1 LRLENFSIQHSKRL
15 VRFGSTVF
23 AGSVINMLLNPF
35 NKIVLSRYAGVSTV
49 PVYEIAFTGAMQI
62 RTLVEAG
69 FRSIT
74 PEISRVSAQVTISSK
89 NRILFLHRQTIKMI
103 LFFGVPLYVTLLIFS
118 PVLLKLWL
126 GDRFVDTLPMAF
138 RVMLV
143 GTFMSLMGIPAYY
156 TLLGLG
162 HVRHIFGS
170 HVVQSTANVLAILAV
185 FGLMPLS
192 INSMVGCT
200 SYAMAM
206 STVYLTYHH
215 TRAMRKIVVSP

>member
-1 LRLENFSIQHSKRL
+1 
-15 VRFGSTVF
+15 
-23 AGSVINMLLNPF
+23 
-35 NKIVLSRYAGVSTV
+35 
-49 PVYEIAFTGAMQI
+49 
-62 RTLVEAG
+62 
-69 FRSIT
+69 
-74 PEISRVSAQVTISSK
+74 VSAQVTISSK

-170 HVVQSTANVLAILAV
+170 HVVQSGECACNSGRFWTHASVHQFHGRVHIVCDGNVNGISYVPPYTCNAENCGFSL
-185 FGLMPLS
+185 
-192 INSMVGCT
+192 T
-200 SYAMAM
+200 SCRF
-206 STVYLTYHH
+206 LFL
-215 TRAMRKIVVSP
+215 